1 MAETLGFPY
10 PIPDDQFTNAE
21 YNQKWRISLST
32 SIDKGFT
39 IDPSPPNL
47 VLDSDGK
54 ALFADMDLHG
64 YYDMD
69 GKNAWPQG
77 NDTALLEEI

>member
-1 MAETLGFPY
+1 MSRSSPANDHRAYVDDLKRDGF
-10 PIPDDQFTNAE
+10 
-21 YNQKWRISLST
+21 
-32 SIDKGFT
+32 

-47 VLDSDGK
+47 VLDENGN

-77 NDTALLEEI
+77 DDEALLAELNAAVKGDRGSM